1 MSLREDHVSL
11 HRDDDVVLVG
21 LLPLEGALRGEVR
34 GRCGAVGAVD
44 ALHVELVPV
53 VRGGPH
59 HAVARTVPAPPTP
72 HSPLRCRSITEHSST
87 AITVVIY
94 LQHLTIWPNC
104 YYKS

>member
-1 MSLREDHVSL
+1 MSLQAAYVTL

-53 VRGGPH
+53 VGRGTH

-72 HSPLRCRSITEHSST
+72 RSLLYRST
-87 AITVVIY
+87 AN
-94 LQHLTIWPNC
+94 H
-104 YYKS
+104 